1 MKTKTNPII
10 TYTEILSRA
19 IRTFEDDI
27 EEWRRK
33 CESFPQEQRDTM
45 FSAATKEL
53 TEKLE
58 ALKTLYRIETGND
71 I

>member
-1 MKTKTNPII
+1 MKNKTSPII
-10 TYTEILSRA
+10 TYAEILSRA

-33 CESFPQEQRDTM
+33 VENLPQEQRDTM
-45 FSAATKEL
+45 FTAATKEL
-53 TEKLE
+53 TEKLDT
-58 ALKTLYRIETGND
+58 LKTLYRIETGSD